1 MLMSHAAMDQQ
12 ERSTP
17 TYTIT
22 SPAVGTIEVSADA
35 IMRFREPIWGFPD
48 RTEYALLPAAR
59 QGLWWLLSVQEPHT
73 TFVLADPFVG
83 RADYGI
89 DLGDSERDALQIEQ
103 PTDALALVMVALPLT
118 PTEPVTANF
127 RAPIVFNISKGLA
140 QQVVNRD
147 ESYSLREPINLAA
160 YPAQDDGVRLA

>member
-1 MLMSHAAMDQQ
+1 MDQQ
-12 ERSTP
+12 DRSTQ

-22 SPAVGTIEVSADA
+22 SPAVGTIDVSGDA
-35 IMRFREPIWGFPD
+35 IMRFISPLWGFPD

-83 RADYGI
+83 HPDYAI
-89 DLGDSERDALQIEQ
+89 DLGDAEREALQIAQ
-103 PTDALALVMVALPLT
+103 PTDALALVMVALPMT
-118 PTEPVTANF
+118 PAEPVTGNF
-127 RAPIVFNISKGLA
+127 RAPIVFNISQGVA

-147 ESYSLREPINLAA
+147 ERHSLREPMNLAE
-160 YPAQDDGVRLA
+160 YPATEHGVRLV